1 MQFNAIITCNIF
13 GFAQLSGR
21 TYEQTMKYLIYPNL
35 ILSLGLS
42 AKADLFPNGD
52 FATGNDGTWEEA
64 SGAGTYVY
72 DYPATGGNNDQYGV
86 IDHTANDGGY
96 GIWVANGGGILTL
109 ASLGLTAGE
118 SYNFTQ
124 DMILLGGSDIGGFK
138 LDFFNGPDGAGS
150 TGDIRIDKIG
160 DGSTWE
166 TYTYPITIPSGVDGI
181 KAVPLWGIGSVVGF
195 DNIGFDPNPIV
206 TLPIPNSD
214 FESGSISWLELK
226 GGAAT
231 FSYPSTGG
239 NPDGYGLIEND
250 TNWAIWV
257 ANGGSPITLDAL
269 GINSGDIVT
278 FQQDMRIF
286 SGADIGTL
294 KIEFLNGDTFLSDS
308 GEDRPDIIGDGSTW
322 ETYSFPV
329 TIPDGAD
336 RVKIVPVA
344 GINSSVG
351 FDNITFTTSPPPPA
365 PGELTSPEIVNG
377 TIVEWIA
384 NDDQKIHQPQFSQ
397 DEVTWTNFGAPIVGD
412 SIQEAFDPNGAP
424 FYRVVVSEPVAGE
437 ALVNGDLELSNFG
450 DPACADSWNCVGS
463 QAATLITTD
472 SFGGSNSLRLA
483 VQNDGGAA
491 PQTSEIQQNIIDVGG
506 SITPGETY
514 NFSFRAKQISSGV
527 SYVQNFRVQ
536 WLAAGGAEVPGAAPF
551 VPFSGGNGTWD
562 EIAQLNLVAPP
573 TAETA
578 LIQIFGA
585 TGAVAGAEAKGE
597 VLIDELTL
605 APASATPDT
614 FLTTTQTP
622 GIGVQFPTEAG
633 VNYRVE
639 ESEDLEEFFPLGA
652 PFVGNGENAAIGED
666 DIQASK
672 YYRVIKNAFIPK

>member
-1 MQFNAIITCNIF
+1 
-13 GFAQLSGR
+13 
-21 TYEQTMKYLIYPNL
+21 MKYLIYPNL
-35 ILSLGLS
+35 ILSLGLG

-64 SGAGTYVY
+64 SGAGTFVY

-109 ASLGLTAGE
+109 ASLGITAGE

-124 DMILLGGSDIGGFK
+124 DMILLGGADIGGFK
-138 LDFFNGPDGAGS
+138 LDFFNGPNGAGS

-166 TYTYPITIPSGVDGI
+166 TYTYPITIPNGVDGI
-181 KAVPLWGIGSVVGF
+181 KAVPLWGIGSVVGY

-214 FESGSISWLELK
+214 FESGSVSWLELK

-294 KIEFLNGDTFLSDS
+294 KIEFLNGAALLSDS

-329 TIPDGAD
+329 TIPDDAD

-365 PGELTSPEIVNG
+365 PGELTSPEVVSG
-377 TIVEWIA
+377 SMVEWVA

-397 DEVTWTNFGAPIVGD
+397 DEVSWTNFGAPIVGD
-412 SIQEAFDPNGAP
+412 SVQEAFDPNGAP

-437 ALVNGDLELSNFG
+437 ALD
-450 DPACADSWNCVGS
+450 
-463 QAATLITTD
+463 
-472 SFGGSNSLRLA
+472 
-483 VQNDGGAA
+483 
-491 PQTSEIQQNIIDVGG
+491 
-506 SITPGETY
+506 
-514 NFSFRAKQISSGV
+514 
-527 SYVQNFRVQ
+527 
-536 WLAAGGAEVPGAAPF
+536 
-551 VPFSGGNGTWD
+551 
-562 EIAQLNLVAPP
+562 
-573 TAETA
+573 
-578 LIQIFGA
+578 
-585 TGAVAGAEAKGE
+585 
-597 VLIDELTL
+597 
-605 APASATPDT
+605 
-614 FLTTTQTP
+614 
-622 GIGVQFPTEAG
+622 
-633 VNYRVE
+633 
-639 ESEDLEEFFPLGA
+639 
-652 PFVGNGENAAIGED
+652 
-666 DIQASK
+666 
-672 YYRVIKNAFIPK
+672 